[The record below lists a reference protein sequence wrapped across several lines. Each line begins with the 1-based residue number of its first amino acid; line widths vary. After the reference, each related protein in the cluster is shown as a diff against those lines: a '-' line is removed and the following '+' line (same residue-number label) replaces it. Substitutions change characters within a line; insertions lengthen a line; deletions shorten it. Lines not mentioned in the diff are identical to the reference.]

1 MTEAEVN
8 EVAVFLKSFHKKII
22 DKWQTVFI
30 YQKKSKVRHHPQQNE
45 PENVIVESAAYV
57 SGFTIAINF
66 SNGQKKLVDFLLCF
80 TNRYWV
86 KILIILLRRN
96 LKNLSYKNGNIYWGK
111 NEDIIFPVH
120 LFLEKKLQEQ
130 SIEEILYVL

>member
-1 MTEAEVN
+1 MIFKKIKGKLPLTEAEVN

-80 TNRYWV
+80 TNR
-86 KILIILLRRN
+86 
-96 LKNLSYKNGNIYWGK
+96 
-111 NEDIIFPVH
+111 
-120 LFLEKKLQEQ
+120 
-130 SIEEILYVL
+130 